1 MNLTLGSVSGF
12 LPTIIKSLG
21 YSNADAQLY
30 TVPPYAVALVFMTS
44 VSAISDRMK
53 SRGPFVI
60 LVFTISSV
68 GWIILLTVVGNQHA
82 RYFATFCVV
91 IGGYA
96 AIPLYEVS
104 LNISKL
110 FINRVF
116 VGLWRGSRIIV
127 LPNPN
132 VPQDWDYSTLL
143 DNVSPSWQP
152 SSFPQKKD
160 LDGTRALELT
170 LPSI

>member
-30 TVPPYAVALVFMTS
+30 TVPPYAVALVFMTF

-53 SRGPFVI
+53 SRGPFII

-68 GWIILLTVVGNQHA
+68 GWIILLTVVRNQHA

-96 AIPLYEVS
+96 AIPLYDIS
-104 LNISKL
+104 LIMSKR
-110 FINRVF
+110 FINWTF
-116 VGLWRGSRIIV
+116 VGLWRGSLITA

-132 VPQDWDYSTLL
+132 VPQDWDYSTRLAS
-143 DNVSPSWQP
+143 VSLSWQP
-152 SSFPQKKD
+152 SSFPQKKV
-160 LDGTRALELT
+160 LDGTRALE
-170 LPSI
+170 